1 MWAGYWQHF
10 CVCDNGQQ
18 CRFSHW
24 HGFSRPGP
32 NDGCPRRITGLKD
45 DPRAMQLVTK
55 RDMDDANAQAER
67 AGIDIDDYDDF
78 IHDLAQSIA
87 DGRRQDSVPDRE
99 TWWLV
104 ERKVQ
109 PPQYCEQKHS
119 ELPSLTAD
127 PWRAARFAT
136 EREAFDYRLR
146 LTTLR
151 DECKETEH
159 VFINK
164 IE

>member
-1 MWAGYWQHF
+1 MSWSVTVERDGEKIITIETNCLSGRDLVPGDEDAIRTAAQHLLSF
-10 CVCDNGQQ
+10 VG
-18 CRFSHW
+18 
-24 HGFSRPGP
+24 
-32 NDGCPRRITGLKD
+32 T
-45 DPRAMQLVTK
+45 
-55 RDMDDANAQAER
+55 
-67 AGIDIDDYDDF
+67 
-78 IHDLAQSIA
+78 
-87 DGRRQDSVPDRE
+87 VPDRE

-109 PPQYCEQKHS
+109 PPQYCVEGYTD
-119 ELPSLTAD
+119 LPSLTAD

-146 LTTLR
+146 LSSLR

-164 IE
+164 Q

>member
-1 MWAGYWQHF
+1 MDRNVEVLKAVSDLRQWQRHYLLRQYGE
-10 CVCDNGQQ
+10 NG
-18 CRFSHW
+18 HVLPENLNL
-24 HGFSRPGP
+24 SRALDTVLSEVRP
-32 NDGCPRRITGLKD
+32 NAPLGDG
-45 DPRAMQLVTK
+45 A
-55 RDMDDANAQAER
+55 
-67 AGIDIDDYDDF
+67 
-78 IHDLAQSIA
+78 
-87 DGRRQDSVPDRE
+87 VPERE

-109 PPQYCEQKHS
+109 PPQYCIQKHS
-119 ELPSLTAD
+119 DLPSLTGD

-146 LTTLR
+146 LANSDLR

-164 IE
+164 R